1 MTNPVRAASGRQLP
15 TIRWDPLREI
25 EDAWTRMGSLLGDVT
40 GGGERRPYGVLAG
53 LAGLAPAVDVE
64 ETTDEFVVELEL
76 PGARAEDLSIDLR
89 DSELFVTGEI
99 RERERHGTLRR
110 QTRRVGRFEH
120 VILLP
125 GEVDPD
131 EVNASLDDGL
141 LTVRLAKARR
151 SQPRRIEISAPSAE
165 PGRTI
170 EGSSGDASQDAT
182 GRNDT
187 GRGDTGRD
195 DTGRTDSPRA
205 GSTRSDSTRTGSAR
219 AGSSARGGRSGAGS
233 KEAESKNAESKGAES
248 RSAESKGGAGKARRA
263 EDSGGGGL
271 PDAPTP
277 FGQSS
282 FGAD

>member
-1 MTNPVRAASGRQLP
+1 MTNPVRAGSGRQVP

-53 LAGLAPAVDVE
+53 LAPAVDVE
-64 ETTDEFVVELEL
+64 ETAGEFVVELEL

-99 RERERHGTLRR
+99 RERERRGTLRR
-110 QTRRVGRFEH
+110 QTRRVGQFEH

-170 EGSSGDASQDAT
+170 DSSAGELSQDDSEDSDSTQA
-182 GRNDT
+182 
-187 GRGDTGRD
+187 
-195 DTGRTDSPRA
+195 DSPRA
-205 GSTRSDSTRTGSAR
+205 DSTRTDSAKAGSAR
-219 AGSSARGGRSGAGS
+219 AGSSRGGRSGAGS
-233 KEAESKNAESKGAES
+233 KG
-248 RSAESKGGAGKARRA
+248 AESKGGGGKARRA
-263 EDSGGGGL
+263 EESGGGL

-282 FGAD
+282 FGAADSSGAG

>member
-1 MTNPVRAASGRQLP
+1 MTNPVRAGSGRQVP

-53 LAGLAPAVDVE
+53 LAPAVDVE
-64 ETTDEFVVELEL
+64 ETADEFVVELEL

-99 RERERHGTLRR
+99 RERERRGTLRR
-110 QTRRVGRFEH
+110 QTRRVGQFEH

-170 EGSSGDASQDAT
+170 DSSASSAGELSQDDSEDSDSPQADSA
-182 GRNDT
+182 RADSP
-187 GRGDTGRD
+187 
-195 DTGRTDSPRA
+195 RTDSAKA
-205 GSTRSDSTRTGSAR
+205 GSVR
-219 AGSSARGGRSGAGS
+219 AGSSRGGRSGAGS
-233 KEAESKNAESKGAES
+233 KG
-248 RSAESKGGAGKARRA
+248 AESKGGGGKARRA
-263 EDSGGGGL
+263 EESGGGL

-282 FGAD
+282 FGAADSSGTG

>member
-1 MTNPVRAASGRQLP
+1 MTNPVRAGSGRPVP

-40 GGGERRPYGVLAG
+40 GGGERRPYGVLAS
-53 LAGLAPAVDVE
+53 LTPAVDVE
-64 ETTDEFVVELEL
+64 ETADEFVVELEL

-99 RERERHGTLRR
+99 RERERRGTLRR
-110 QTRRVGRFEH
+110 QTRRVGQFEH

-131 EVNASLDDGL
+131 EVNASLDGGL

-170 EGSSGDASQDAT
+170 DSSAGSAGSAGELSQDDSEDSDSPQADSART
-182 GRNDT
+182 GST
-187 GRGDTGRD
+187 
-195 DTGRTDSPRA
+195 RTDSAKA
-205 GSTRSDSTRTGSAR
+205 GSVR
-219 AGSSARGGRSGAGS
+219 AGSSRGGRSGAGS
-233 KEAESKNAESKGAES
+233 KG
-248 RSAESKGGAGKARRA
+248 AESKGGGGKARRA
-263 EDSGGGGL
+263 EESGGGL

-282 FGAD
+282 FGATDSSGAG

>member
-1 MTNPVRAASGRQLP
+1 MTNPVRAGSGRQVP

-53 LAGLAPAVDVE
+53 LAPAVDVE
-64 ETTDEFVVELEL
+64 ETADEFVVELEL

-99 RERERHGTLRR
+99 RERERRGTLRR
-110 QTRRVGRFEH
+110 QTRRVGQFEH

-170 EGSSGDASQDAT
+170 DSSSGELSQD
-182 GRNDT
+182 DSE
-187 GRGDTGRD
+187 DS
-195 DTGRTDSPRA
+195 DSPQA
-205 GSTRSDSTRTGSAR
+205 DSTKAGSAR
-219 AGSSARGGRSGAGS
+219 AGSSRGGRSGAGS
-233 KEAESKNAESKGAES
+233 KG
-248 RSAESKGGAGKARRA
+248 AESKGGGGKARRA
-263 EDSGGGGL
+263 EESGGGL

-282 FGAD
+282 FGAADSSGAG